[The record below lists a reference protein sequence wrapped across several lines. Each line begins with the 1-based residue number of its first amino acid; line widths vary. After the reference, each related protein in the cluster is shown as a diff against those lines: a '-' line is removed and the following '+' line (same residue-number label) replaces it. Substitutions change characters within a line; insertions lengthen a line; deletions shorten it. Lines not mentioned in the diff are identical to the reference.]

1 MGSREVTLDIFPAL
15 FPAGGIGRYVRDLAY
30 ALRNVEGRPK
40 ARFAYPRNLRS
51 KALAAFRPDELHEL
65 PLPSKALH
73 ALFMAGNMLGLHFDG
88 LYGDPALV
96 HSPAGYGPLFRRARL
111 VVNVHDLTFL
121 DHPEWHPRRTW
132 LYYGATLPQATR
144 NATAVICHSDYVRR
158 LVIDRYAIDPARAVT
173 LSPPLGHDFHP
184 MSPVA
189 SRDHV
194 ERRFGVRGDFI
205 LHVGTIEPRKNHVGL
220 VQAFERICRA
230 GFPGPLVFVGQD
242 GWHVGPI
249 LARIERSSEA
259 RRIIR
264 IRDADDHDLA
274 ALYGACTVCA
284 YPSFE
289 EGFGMP
295 LLEGMACA
303 APCLT
308 SDHPVLLE
316 LGRECAWTVPACDVE
331 ALTER
336 MLALWRDPDARLAL
350 GEKGPGRAANY
361 AYEQWARR
369 TFALYEAVLSTG
381 MPPTGAD
388 RPSIAA

>member
-30 ALRNVEGRPK
+30 ALRNVDGRPP

-51 KALAAFRPDELHEL
+51 RALAAFKPEELREL

-73 ALFMAGNMLGLHFDG
+73 ALFMVGNSLGLHFDA

-96 HSPAGYGPLFRRARL
+96 HSPAGYGPLFRNAHL

-121 DHPEWHPRRTW
+121 DHPEWHPRRTGI
-132 LYYGATLPQATR
+132 YYGATLPAATR
-144 NATAVICHSDYVRR
+144 NASAVICHSDYVRR
-158 LVIDRYAIDPARAVT
+158 SVIGRYRIDPARAVT

-184 MSPVA
+184 IPRAA
-189 SRDHV
+189 SQEHV
-194 ERRFGVRGDFI
+194 QRRFGLRGEFI

-220 VQAFERICRA
+220 VDAFERICRA
-230 GFPGPLVFVGQD
+230 GFPGPLVLVGQD
-242 GWHVGPI
+242 GWHVRPI
-249 LARIERSSEA
+249 LARIEGSSEA
-259 RRIIR
+259 RRIMR
-264 IRDADDHDLA
+264 VRDADDHDLA

-316 LGRECAWTVPACDVE
+316 LGKGCAWTVPASDVE
-331 ALTER
+331 ALGDR
-336 MLALWRDPDARLAL
+336 MRTLWRDPDARLAL
-350 GEKGPGRAANY
+350 GGRGPARAADY
-361 AYEQWARR
+361 AFARWARR

-388 RPSIAA
+388 RPSVAA